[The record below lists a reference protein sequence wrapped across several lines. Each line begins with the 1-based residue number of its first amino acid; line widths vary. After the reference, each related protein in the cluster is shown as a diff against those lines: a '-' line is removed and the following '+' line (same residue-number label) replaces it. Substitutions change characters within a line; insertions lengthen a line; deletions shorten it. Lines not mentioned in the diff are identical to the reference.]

1 VGDTLF
7 LLIFAGCLLLL
18 IIRALVRG
26 AASADAESITREEEP
41 FFYWLTIVMAI
52 AGEFILLWA
61 AFTGG

>member
-1 VGDTLF
+1 VEDTIPLLILGGF
-7 LLIFAGCLLLL
+7 LLLM

-41 FFYWLTIVMAI
+41 FFYWLIITMAI